1 MSCWQYIQ
9 KICFAYD
16 TILFRVSNVT
26 KFFFVYFT
34 VYLYL
39 FFSIIFVLFFIHF
52 FSSAKREIG
61 VSHTRYLIYGKPES
75 RGHSRERTVKI
86 RGRERQNYP

>member
-39 FFSIIFVLFFIHF
+39 FFSIIFVFFF
-52 FSSAKREIG
+52 YSFLLLRK
-61 VSHTRYLIYGKPES
+61 TRDWCIPYALPDLRQAGEQRTFTRAYGK
-75 RGHSRERTVKI
+75 
-86 RGRERQNYP
+86 N